1 MTEIASGSV
10 KVRTNLD
17 IPVAGHDGDAAPV
30 ELLKALDA
38 NPAFRR
44 DSFLGGIFHPGKIS
58 YRETSPV
65 DSVHILIDGDR
76 VSAHVDDI
84 SPLRVLPDGS
94 SRYAWG
100 RVLAHNLLVLL
111 GDAAR
116 RLRGRDGEQRCN
128 LRCGMEWVDDD
139 ADGESCS

>member
-1 MTEIASGSV
+1 MNKIGSGSMTM
-10 KVRTNLD
+10 RTNVD
-17 IPVAGHDGDAAPV
+17 IPVAGDDGAATPI

-44 DSFLGGIFHPGKIS
+44 DSFLGGIFHLGKIS

-65 DSVHILIDGDR
+65 DSVHIVIDGNR

-84 SPLRVLPDGS
+84 SPLRMRADGS

-100 RVLAHNLLVLL
+100 RVLAHNLLVVMS
-111 GDAAR
+111 DAGR
-116 RLRGRDGEQRCN
+116 RVRGLHGRQRCQ
-128 LRCGMEWVDDD
+128 LRCEVESFDDG
-139 ADGESCS
+139 GEAGA